1 MDKYTNEDIP
11 ELIAILK
18 GTKEDQSNT
27 SGENLCRS
35 CKYDKT
41 WIKSGYHNCCKCKL
55 QICHA
60 PVYKEINDCTRCQFR
75 KKISYERRNHYE
87 NKIKEWSQILIFI

>member
-55 QICHA
+55 QICHTL
-60 PVYKEINDCTRCQFR
+60 VYKEINDCTRCQFR
-75 KKISYERRNHYE
+75 KKSVMREGTIMKTKSKNEV
-87 NKIKEWSQILIFI
+87 KF